1 MNAKIKKVNSTAT
14 PAQAR
19 AYGGPATSGIEFDS
33 ATDNLILSPEP
44 IQGAGSLTAAQV
56 PGFRRQYSPTLLLTA
71 QSSAGVGNGADTTD
85 DTLQSVTV
93 KANSLKAAG
102 KSVEFEAF
110 GTLGATGNNKRI
122 QVFLGATSL
131 ATTGTITTNG
141 GSWYAWGTIT
151 RTAVGVQTIFAS
163 IQVGLALIV
172 ASVTTGALDET
183 TDLVLKTTGASQ
195 TTGAA
200 NDVKGNLLAA
210 VVYN

>member
-1 MNAKIKKVNSTAT
+1 MNNKIKKIDSSQT
-14 PAQAR
+14 PTPSR
-19 AYGGPATSGIEFDS
+19 SYGGPATAGEEFDVNG
-33 ATDNLILSPEP
+33 DILVLTPE
-44 IQGAGSLTAAQV
+44 QASKLTAAQV
-56 PGFRRQYSPTLLLTA
+56 PGFRRNYSPMQLLTS

-85 DTLQSVTV
+85 DILQSLTI
-93 KANSLKAAG
+93 KANALKANG

-122 QVFLGATSL
+122 TVKFGATTI

-151 RTAVGVQTIFAS
+151 RTAVGVQTIYCS
-163 IQVGLALIV
+163 IQVGLAVIV
-172 ASVTTGALDET
+172 ATVTTGALDET
-183 TDLVLKTTGASQ
+183 TDLVLATTGASQ

-210 VVYN
+210 ALYN

>member
-1 MNAKIKKVNSTAT
+1 VNSTLT
-14 PAQAR
+14 PPPAR
-19 AYGGPATSGIEFDS
+19 SYGGPATAGVEFD
-33 ATDNLILSPEP
+33 AGPDALIITPE
-44 IQGAGSLTAAQV
+44 ANYTLTPAQV

-93 KANSLKAAG
+93 KANNLKAAG

-110 GTLGATGNNKRI
+110 GSLAANGNNKTI
-122 QVFLGATSL
+122 KVFFGATVI
-131 ATTGTITTNG
+131 ATTGVITTSG

-151 RTAVGVQTIFAS
+151 RTAVGVQTIFAG
-163 IQVGLALIV
+163 IQVGLAVIV
-172 ASVTTGALDET
+172 ATLTTGALDET
-183 TDLVLKTTGASQ
+183 TDLVLKSTGASP
-195 TTGAA
+195 TSGAA